1 MDKKNTILG
10 IICIAG
16 GLFFMFTQQKELS
29 EQQRQQALEHANE
42 ELAALEGER
51 STTVADAVITPADL
65 ADEGAAMLD
74 LIAQDVVDAPAV
86 VEAIEVPQ
94 AEAKTVKLANEFV
107 EVEFTAAGPFARWPS
122 HHQAWRARRLHQRRR
137 LRRR

>member
-42 ELAALEGER
+42 ELAALE
-51 STTVADAVITPADL
+51 
-65 ADEGAAMLD
+65 EGAQHD
-74 LIAQDVVDAPAV
+74 C
-86 VEAIEVPQ
+86 
-94 AEAKTVKLANEFV
+94 
-107 EVEFTAAGPFARWPS
+107 GRCG
-122 HHQAWRARRLHQRRR
+122 HHSGGSCR
-137 LRRR
+137 